1 MALLKKK
8 KEPAYEVIPSLI
20 GNGDDYHVYRMTS
33 QDRLIAFLIGGGGG
47 AGVAWIFFNSILV
60 SIVMA
65 LVIGYVA
72 QSVYREYKLEKRKKQ
87 LLLQFKDLLEA
98 LTSSYSAGK
107 NTLDAFTD
115 AANDMAQ
122 IYGEEADIV
131 KELVIIVGGM
141 QNNLNI
147 EALLVNFA
155 QRSGLDD
162 VQNFADVF
170 RVALRQ
176 GANIKDIIASTRDI
190 IGDKIEI
197 EMEIN
202 TMMAGN
208 KNELNIMMIMPLVII
223 VSLGGMGGGMSAS
236 DNSPVNLLVKIIAL
250 GMFGLAYYLGKKFT
264 KIEI

>member
-1 MALLKKK
+1 MALFQKK
-8 KEPAYEVIPSLI
+8 KEPAYEEIPSLI
-20 GNGDDYHVYRMTS
+20 GNGDDYHVYHMTF

-47 AGVAWIFFNSILV
+47 AAVGWIFFNSIPV
-60 SIVMA
+60 CIVFA
-65 LVIGYVA
+65 LLIGYVA
-72 QSVYREYKLEKRKKQ
+72 QSIYRDYKLEKRKKQ
-87 LLLQFKDLLEA
+87 LLLQFKDLLET
-98 LTSSYSAGK
+98 LTSSYATGK
-107 NTLDAFTD
+107 NTLDSFTD
-115 AANDMAQ
+115 AANDMVQ

-147 EALLVNFA
+147 EALLTNFA

-190 IGDKIEI
+190 ISDKIEI
-197 EMEIN
+197 EMEID

-208 KNELNIMMIMPLVII
+208 KNELNIMMVMPLVII

-236 DNSPVNLLVKIIAL
+236 DNSPVNVLIKVIAL
-250 GMFGLAYYLGKKFT
+250 GMFGLAYYLGQKFT

>member
-1 MALLKKK
+1 MALFKK
-8 KEPAYEVIPSLI
+8 KEKTVYEPVASLI
-20 GNGDDYHVYRMTS
+20 GNGDDYHIYHMTK
-33 QDRLIAFLIGGGGG
+33 QDRIIAALIGGGGG
-47 AGVAWIFFNSILV
+47 AAVMWIFFNNILV

-65 LVIGYVA
+65 VVVAYIA
-72 QSVYREYKLEKRKKQ
+72 QSVYRNYKLEKRKKQ

-98 LTSSYSAGK
+98 LTSSYATGK
-107 NTLDAFTD
+107 NTLDSFTD

-162 VQNFADVF
+162 IQNFADVF
-170 RVALRQ
+170 RVSLRQ

-197 EMEIN
+197 EMEID

-208 KNELNIMMIMPLVII
+208 KNELNIMMVMPLVII

-236 DNSPVNLLVKIIAL
+236 DNSPVNVLVKVIAL
-250 GMFGLAYYLGKKFT
+250 GMFALAYFLGQKFT
-264 KIEI
+264 KIDI